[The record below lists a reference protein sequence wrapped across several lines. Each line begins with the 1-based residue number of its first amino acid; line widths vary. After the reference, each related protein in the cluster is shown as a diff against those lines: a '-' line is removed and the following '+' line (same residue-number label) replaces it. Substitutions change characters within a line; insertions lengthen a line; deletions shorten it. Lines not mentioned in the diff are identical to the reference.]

1 MFTYYLMGWSQSW
14 ASADGLEVLSPSA
27 LHALDLQDNDEIKD
41 NLMVWVVDT
50 NKTLNAII
58 LCNTTV
64 SERSKQWG
72 KFLAAEK
79 VSLPVLM
86 IQLKI
91 F

>member
-1 MFTYYLMGWSQSW
+1 MAL
-14 ASADGLEVLSPSA
+14 SAVD
-27 LHALDLQDNDEIKD
+27 ALDLQDNDEIKD
-41 NLMVWVVDT
+41 NLMVWVIDT
-50 NKTLNAII
+50 NKTLNAVI
-58 LCNTTV
+58 LCNTTGT
-64 SERSKQWG
+64 ERTKQWG